1 MRKLIVLLTVALLCT
16 AFAGTPFLSVGG
28 SNDAM
33 TAHWQAYDEGGED
46 TAACVVDDT
55 DEYGLGDSTWMYN
68 SDSIDLTDAQTA
80 YLTFSYM
87 LDTADSNDYLA
98 VYAVDYEPVSGDFD
112 PDSET
117 PLEVYDTTADDWTD
131 ETLFLSD
138 HLGEGDVYI
147 VFYWESDGADV
158 AAGPRLNEACAY
170 SWDGESMDWNQ
181 ILYWNSDHG
190 AYGPGEAVNLDLS
203 DGAGGTLA
211 VDFHYND
218 AGGWNWWCE
227 VDDVVISDDS
237 RAELLNEQFESWPPT
252 DWDIYT
258 EGSYTWVSNTT
269 CGRPNYAGSGNCADA
284 DSDYWYS
291 GLNAHMTTPPI
302 DCSDSTTVDLDF
314 LGVYNWLG
322 GSEYFEVLLGT
333 AEISADIEDM
343 FDDLDGWTTVDEGE
357 YLNVVGTSWGTIK
370 ATF

>member
-68 SDSIDLTDAQTA
+68 SDSIDLTDAETA

-147 VFYWESDGADV
+147 VFYWESDATDV

-170 SWDGESMDWNQ
+170 SWDGVSLDWNQ
-181 ILYWNSDHG
+181 VLYWNENH
-190 AYGPGEAVNLDLS
+190 YGEAVNIDLS

-211 VDFHYND
+211 VDFHYD
-218 AGGWNWWCE
+218 DSSWDWYCE
-227 VDDVVISDDS
+227 VDNVVISDDS
-237 RAELLNEQFESWPPT
+237 RAELINEQFESWPPT

-258 EGSYTWVSNTT
+258 GETYTWVSNTT
-269 CGRPNYAGSGNCADA
+269 CYRSNQTGGSGNCADA
-284 DSDYWYS
+284 DSDYWYM
-291 GLNAHMTTPPI
+291 GVNAHMVTPPI
-302 DCSDSTTVDLDF
+302 DCSGSDTVDLDF
-314 LGVYNWLG
+314 LAYYWDIG
-322 GSEYFEVLLGT
+322 GGDYFEVLLGT